1 MYETND
7 KLFGIAMIDDNIYK
21 YDNYRH
27 ILRDFYQDQKSKYPQ
42 KFSYRYFSKLVGYKT
57 SNFILLVI
65 NNKRNISHNSIK
77 QFARVLKLRGRKYD
91 YFESLVYFNQA
102 AEDTT
107 KARYFE
113 KLTSFKEYKE
123 ARLVDDSQNL
133 YFSKWYYPVIRE
145 MIRLSDFRPD
155 FIWISKNIFPRIK
168 VAQVKEALETLETLR
183 LIKRL
188 PNGSYIQN
196 DQQLKTRNQ
205 GLGNEIAEF
214 HKKMI
219 QIGYNSLNRPPDKR
233 DVSGITMSL
242 SPAKFMLIRK
252 KISEFRD
259 EIQSVIDERI
269 DSETINEITPDIETK
284 PYTKQLINSMVC
296 QLNIQ
301 FFELVGLGNDD

>member
-1 MYETND
+1 LDEEP
-7 KLFGIAMIDDNIYK
+7 FGLTMIDENIYK

-27 ILRDFYQDQKSKYPQ
+27 ILRDFYQDQKNKYPQ

-77 QFARVLKLRGRKYD
+77 QFAKVLKLRGRKYN
-91 YFESLVYFNQA
+91 YFKSLVYFNQA

-145 MIRLSDFRPD
+145 MIRLSDFKPD
-155 FIWISKNIFPRIK
+155 PIWISKNIYPRIK
-168 VAQVKEALETLETLR
+168 VGQAKEALEILETLG
-183 LIKRL
+183 LIK
-188 PNGSYIQN
+188 NFDGSYIQN

-205 GLGNEIAEF
+205 GLGSEIAEF

-259 EIQSVIDERI
+259 EIQAVIDDKI
-269 DSETINEITPDIETK
+269 DSDTINEIPLDLETK
-284 PYTKQLINSMVC
+284 PRSKQLVNSKVC

-301 FFELVGLGNDD
+301 FFELVGLDSED

>member
-1 MYETND
+1 
-7 KLFGIAMIDDNIYK
+7 MIDENIYK

-27 ILRDFYQDQKSKYPQ
+27 ILRDFYQDQKNKYPQ

-77 QFARVLKLRGRKYD
+77 QFAKVLKLRGRKYN
-91 YFESLVYFNQA
+91 YFKSLVYFNQA

-145 MIRLSDFRPD
+145 MIRLSDFKPD
-155 FIWISKNIFPRIK
+155 PIWISKNIYPRIK
-168 VAQVKEALETLETLR
+168 VGQAKEALEILETLG
-183 LIKRL
+183 LIK
-188 PNGSYIQN
+188 NFDGSYIQN

-205 GLGNEIAEF
+205 GLGSEIAEF

-259 EIQSVIDERI
+259 EIQAVIDDKI
-269 DSETINEITPDIETK
+269 DSDTINEIPLDLETK
-284 PYTKQLINSMVC
+284 PRSKQLVNSKVC

-301 FFELVGLGNDD
+301 FFELVGLDSED